1 MRVPYLNRFHNCIS
15 VELLGIRDRYFF
27 FNSTAMTKRYH
38 LGDLLRSDLS
48 EFFRPLFEIDLA
60 QAGLDYI
67 LPTRF

>member
-1 MRVPYLNRFHNCIS
+1 MS
-15 VELLGIRDRYFF
+15 VGLLGIKDRYIF
-27 FNSTAMTKRYH
+27 FNSTAMTKRYN

-48 EFFRPLFEIDLA
+48 EIFRPLFEIDLA